1 MSSNIEVQ
9 QDRRGAAHP
18 RGPVAMAW
26 RGISLPT
33 LWAFTAV
40 ALPVVAALKASIATN
55 DSAYQVRAGD
65 IMLHTH
71 HVLRADPFS
80 FTAAGRPWLDQ
91 QWGAQVIFA
100 LFYRAGG
107 WIALSLLRA
116 ALVGAIFLFVY
127 LACRAAG
134 AERRRA
140 AWLALGSFLVS
151 VGGLA
156 LRPQLIG
163 MALFCLTAWLVYARR
178 RRPRLMWAVPVVVA
192 LWANVHGS
200 FFLGPLLLGL
210 AFLEDLSERSPRA
223 KAVAGATVLAAAAAA
238 LNPFGLRVWSYAV
251 GISTN
256 STITRFVSEW
266 QPPNLRD
273 VPGAVFF
280 ASVLAVAALLAR
292 RSRPT
297 PWPSLL
303 SLGVFFLL
311 GLVAVRGIFWWAFLA
326 PVVVAALTSGPG
338 GEEREPAQSA
348 ASSEGNPR
356 LNVAIAL
363 AIVVLGIAFLPW
375 WRADNSLTGL
385 QPLVDN
391 APNGITLELRRI
403 LRPGDRIF
411 NPVPLGSWFEL
422 ALPKNPIFFDPRI
435 EVFPKAIPGQ
445 FLQISLGKQG
455 WQQLLDRW
463 HVKVVV
469 ADQGEQGRLIP
480 LIRRDPGWKLVYE
493 ENARFIFVRS

>member
-1 MSSNIEVQ
+1 
-9 QDRRGAAHP
+9 
-18 RGPVAMAW
+18 
-26 RGISLPT
+26 
-33 LWAFTAV
+33 
-40 ALPVVAALKASIATN
+40 
-55 DSAYQVRAGD
+55 
-65 IMLHTH
+65 
-71 HVLRADPFS
+71 
-80 FTAAGRPWLDQ
+80 
-91 QWGAQVIFA
+91 
-100 LFYRAGG
+100 
-107 WIALSLLRA
+107 
-116 ALVGAIFLFVY
+116 
-127 LACRAAG
+127 
-134 AERRRA
+134 
-140 AWLALGSFLVS
+140 
-151 VGGLA
+151 
-156 LRPQLIG
+156 
-163 MALFCLTAWLVYARR
+163 VYARR

-338 GEEREPAQSA
+338 GEEREPAQEREPVHSA

-375 WRADNSLTGL
+375 WRGHDRSLPSSALVADAPPGVT
-385 QPLVDN
+385 N
-391 APNGITLELRRI
+391 ALDRT

-411 NPVPLGSWFEL
+411 NPQIWGSWLEL
-422 ALPKNPIFFDPRI
+422 RFPDDKVAVDARI
-435 EVFPKAIPGQ
+435 EVFSNVVWRQ
-445 FLQISLGKQG
+445 YLDVSLGRQG

-463 HVKVVV
+463 GVRVVV
-469 ADQGEQGRLIP
+469 ADRGQQPGLIP
-480 LIRRDPGWKLVYE
+480 LIRTDPGWRLVHE
-493 ENARFIFVRS
+493 DRRGLVFVRA